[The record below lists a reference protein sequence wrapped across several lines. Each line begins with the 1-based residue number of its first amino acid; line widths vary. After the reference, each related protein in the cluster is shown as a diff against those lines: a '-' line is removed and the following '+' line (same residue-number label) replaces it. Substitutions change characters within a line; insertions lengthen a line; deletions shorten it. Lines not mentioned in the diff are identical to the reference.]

1 MGITIPILLVIA
13 IIVLPIVGFLAGVV
27 YVSIWVETV
36 FINAYNSL
44 AKKIG
49 LPQYVPT
56 EDNSS
61 TWTEAD

>member
-1 MGITIPILLVIA
+1 MGITIPILLAIA
-13 IIVLPIVGFLAGVV
+13 IIIMPIVAFFAGIL
-27 YVSIWVETV
+27 YLSIWVETL
-36 FINAYNSL
+36 FINTYNSL